1 MPMKDQS
8 LSRSARDGHREVLA
22 PESIA
27 RLREIK
33 ESDFF
38 VEMSDLVLAQIH
50 RCVPAIAQALAQD
63 DMPTARAKAHL
74 LGGDVKILGAT
85 RLAELCG
92 VLQDPESPPA
102 DAPENVSPIGTGI
115 RTRSPGYREG
125 VSVVLALGSADRQ
138 ALTELLDRFK
148 CGGESGH

>member
-63 DMPTARAKAHL
+63 DMLTARAKAHA

-92 VLQDPESPPA
+92 ILQDPESPPA
-102 DAPENVSPIGTGI
+102 DAPETFRQLEQECELV
-115 RTRSPGYREG
+115 
-125 VSVVLALGSADRQ
+125 RQ
-138 ALTELLDRFK
+138 AIEQ
-148 CGGESGH
+148 EIASS